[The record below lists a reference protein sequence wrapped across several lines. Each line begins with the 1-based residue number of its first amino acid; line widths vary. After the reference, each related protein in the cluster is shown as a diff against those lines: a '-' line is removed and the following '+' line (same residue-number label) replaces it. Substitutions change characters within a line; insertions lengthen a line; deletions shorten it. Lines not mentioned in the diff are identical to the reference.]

1 MPGFSFKKKCSWCE
15 QYEAAQRGEEVSDVQ
30 HVMPTPWQQ
39 SVASIAPVTTALLAI
54 NTLVFILMVASGV
67 SAMNPGGYDL
77 IRWGSNFTGLTLAG
91 QPWRLFTY
99 MFLHGG
105 VWHLAMNMFFLYQ
118 LGAACERLLGSVSYA
133 LMYLLSGIAGG
144 ILSLAWHPVTN
155 SVGASGALFG
165 ILGAMIATYKFGEFS
180 MPRFYVQA
188 SLRSMLF
195 CAGINLLLGIFGG
208 IDNAAHIGGLITGF
222 IFGFLVAK
230 LSPDT
235 GDFGRRA
242 AIVLV
247 TSLLVGGSFWL
258 VRTQRTHGANL
269 QVRVSGLL
277 QQNRI
282 DDAIKELERSVKSNP
297 GDMSSRMTLASLYE
311 RQGRHDDSFKQSEW
325 VLTHA
330 SPTDYSRYIAG
341 SSLTAQFITN
351 KQFAEG
357 EKYFSAMTAKDAS
370 DAVAHEAL
378 AELAEAQDHSE
389 AAIAEFQKV
398 IDIQPNQYIALA
410 GLGRIY
416 AKLHR
421 YDDSIVA
428 YKKAI
433 ELSRDEDDEDDLGF
447 REALKQVEAAKAQ
460 HEKAK

>member
-1 MPGFSFKKKCSWCE
+1 M
-15 QYEAAQRGEEVSDVQ
+15 
-30 HVMPTPWQQ
+30 
-39 SVASIAPVTTALLAI
+39 
-54 NTLVFILMVASGV
+54 FI
-67 SAMNPGGYDL
+67 
-77 IRWGSNFTGLTLAG
+77 
-91 QPWRLFTY
+91 
-99 MFLHGG
+99 HGG
-105 VWHLAMNMFFLYQ
+105 AWHLAMNMFFLYQ
-118 LGAACERLLGSVSYA
+118 LGSACERLLGSVSYT

-144 ILSLAWHPVTN
+144 ICSLAWHPVTN

-195 CAGINLLLGIFGG
+195 CAGINLLLGIFGN
-208 IDNAAHIGGLITGF
+208 IDNAAHIGGLVTGF

-230 LSPDT
+230 LSPDA
-235 GDFGRRA
+235 GDFARRA

-247 TSLLVGGSFWL
+247 TALLVGGSFWL

-282 DDAIKELERSVKSNP
+282 DEAVKELERSVKSSP
-297 GDMSSRMTLASLYE
+297 DDTHSRMMLASLYE
-311 RQGRHDDSFKQSEW
+311 QQGRHDDSFKQSEW

-330 SPTDYSRYIAG
+330 SSTDYSRYLAG
-341 SSLTAQFITN
+341 TSVTAQFITN
-351 KQFAEG
+351 KQFGEG
-357 EKYFSAMTAKDAS
+357 EKYFSAMTTKDAS
-370 DAVAHEAL
+370 DVVAHEAL

-389 AAIAEFQKV
+389 VAIAEFQKV
-398 IDIQPNQYIALA
+398 VDLQPNQYIALA

-421 YDDSIVA
+421 YDDSIAA

-433 ELSRDEDDEDDLGF
+433 ELSRDEDEEDELGF
-447 REALKQVEAAKAQ
+447 RASLKQVEAEKAQ